1 MCFQVQTREQ
11 YVLVHKVVGALFEQ
25 QLKLLDSHIYQN
37 IDTIQKN
44 KCGSPGRLERS
55 KSMGSLEGR
64 IVGKATVIRRA
75 QPNQIAGR
83 VFSAT
88 VIPKG
93 ENNNLDEE
101 QLMKT
106 RRTSSGTLWTQV

>member
-1 MCFQVQTREQ
+1 M
-11 YVLVHKVVGALFEQ
+11 LVHKVVGALFEQ

-44 KCGSPGRLERS
+44 KGGSPGRLERS

-75 QPNQIAGR
+75 QPNQSAGR
-83 VFSAT
+83 LFSAT
-88 VIPKG
+88 LIPKG
-93 ENNNLDEE
+93 ENNNLEEE